1 MECYGI
7 DPCTPYAF
15 HGPDLPA
22 SFAYHCAV
30 NINQT
35 HVFIGS
41 GNSESQ
47 AASWIANLVTDDKE
61 QMFTRLH
68 DMKWPRYGSGC
79 GKITTKGYF
88 GESTF
93 KYQACK
99 TKGCKQNTKLGI

>member
-1 MECYGI
+1 MECSGSA
-7 DPCTPYAF
+7 PSA
-15 HGPDLPA
+15 HSGPDLPA

-47 AASWIANLVTDDKE
+47 AASWIANLGTNDKE
-61 QMFTRLH
+61 QMFSRLP

-88 GESTF
+88 WENIVLN
-93 KYQACK
+93 AIHK
-99 TKGCKQNTKLGI
+99 TKKVLNQNIKCGI